1 MKEENSKRALKIHR
15 LIKKLIIK
23 LDELGYE
30 LMFFPGEIGYEFMEL
45 NDNQSAIRRKR
56 K

>member
-30 LMFFPGEIGYEFMEL
+30 FMLFPGGT
-45 NDNQSAIRRKR
+45 SIRGKR

>member
-1 MKEENSKRALKIHR
+1 MKIDNSKRALKIHK

-30 LMFFPGEIGYEFMEL
+30 FMLFPGGT
-45 NDNQSAIRRKR
+45 SIRGKR
-56 K
+56 KWKK

>member
-1 MKEENSKRALKIHR
+1 MKEENSKRALKIHK

-30 LMFFPGEIGYEFMEL
+30 FMLFPGGK
-45 NDNQSAIRRKR
+45 SIRGKR

>member
-1 MKEENSKRALKIHR
+1 MKVENSKRALKIHK
-15 LIKKLIIK
+15 LIKKLIVK

-30 LMFFPGEIGYEFMEL
+30 FML
-45 NDNQSAIRRKR
+45 FQGGTSIRSKR

>member
-1 MKEENSKRALKIHR
+1 MKEKNSKRALKIHR

-30 LMFFPGEIGYEFMEL
+30 FMFFNM
-45 NDNQSAIRRKR
+45 QSSIRSKR
-56 K
+56 GKNE

>member
-1 MKEENSKRALKIHR
+1 MKEENSKRALKIHK
-15 LIKKLIIK
+15 LIKKLIVK

-30 LMFFPGEIGYEFMEL
+30 LMYFSGGT
-45 NDNQSAIRRKR
+45 SIRSKR

>member
-1 MKEENSKRALKIHR
+1 MKKDYSKRALKIHK

-30 LMFFPGEIGYEFMEL
+30 FMLFPGGT
-45 NDNQSAIRRKR
+45 SIRGKR
-56 K
+56 KWNI

>member
-1 MKEENSKRALKIHR
+1 MDKSKRALKIHA

-30 LMFFPGEIGYEFMEL
+30 FMFFAGGTSIRSKRDEL
-45 NDNQSAIRRKR
+45 K
-56 K
+56 

>member
-1 MKEENSKRALKIHR
+1 MKVENSKRALKIHK

-30 LMFFPGEIGYEFMEL
+30 FMLFPGGT
-45 NDNQSAIRRKR
+45 SIRGKR

>member
-30 LMFFPGEIGYEFMEL
+30 FMLFPGGT
-45 NDNQSAIRRKR
+45 SIRGKR
-56 K
+56 KWKKKI

>member
-1 MKEENSKRALKIHR
+1 MDNSKRALKIHV

-30 LMFFPGEIGYEFMEL
+30 LMYFPGGT
-45 NDNQSAIRRKR
+45 SIRSKR
-56 K
+56 DGTK